1 MANNHAREET
11 LVLYFLDRAVPANTA
26 LGSLRQEAF
35 KFKASL
41 GYVGRPCQRKTDMK
55 MGRGRERKGE
65 EGRRRRGESPN
76 SSLVGGRSRV
86 SS

>member
-11 LVLYFLDRAVPANTA
+11 LLYFLDRAVPAYTA
-26 LGSLRQEAF
+26 LGSLRQEDF

-41 GYVGRPCQRKTDMK
+41 GYAGRPCQRKTDMK
-55 MGRGRERKGE
+55 MGRGRKRKGE

-76 SSLVGGRSRV
+76 SSLVGGSTRV